1 MLGTGARYA
10 EYGIT
15 GGFFLFT
22 QALILGLAYP
32 DALVWGADRFGTL
45 LSEENIPKLAQP
57 AIQSLLVALAL
68 LSVFIIGLV
77 LEIIGS
83 VFMLYEANIFRRR
96 LAMNQWVAK
105 FVEAELPDYAEDYRF
120 FLDLAD
126 LWSRLKEQW
135 KPKNWFGRRGP
146 FEGGGIKWQRKV
158 QQRFRR
164 LESVLMAK
172 VLTSGA
178 KTEMLAE
185 QISICRMS
193 RAIGTA
199 LYVVGFELVVGS
211 GVFGEILSVHEQ
223 TQVILAIIGWLSL
236 VPATF
241 ITLGAY
247 SRFANML
254 IALVY
259 AGWKP
264 KTAPLAESR
273 GERGEA

>member
-32 DALVWGADRFGTL
+32 DVLVWGADRFGAL

-96 LAMNQWVAK
+96 LAMNPWVAK

-164 LESVLMAK
+164 LESVLIAK

-199 LYVVGFELVVGS
+199 LYVGS
-211 GVFGEILSVHEQ
+211 IEFYLCTSTNRIFLAYLGLLILICCG
-223 TQVILAIIGWLSL
+223 TL
-236 VPATF
+236 
-241 ITLGAY
+241 ITVGAY

-254 IALVY
+254 LSLVY
-259 AGWKP
+259 ASWKP
-264 KTAPLAESR
+264 QTAPLAESR
-273 GERGEA
+273 GERGET

>member
-15 GGFFLFT
+15 GGFFLCT
-22 QALILGLAYP
+22 QALIFGLAFP
-32 DALVWGADRFGTL
+32 DVLVSGAHSFGVL
-45 LSEENIPKLAQP
+45 LTASVGNIPEEARP
-57 AIQSLLVALAL
+57 AIQSLLVALTL

-83 VFMLYEANIFRRR
+83 VFMLSEANIFRKR
-96 LAMNQWVAK
+96 LAMKNQWVAK
-105 FVEAELPDYAEDYRF
+105 FVKAELPDYADDYRL
-120 FLDLAD
+120 FLELAD
-126 LWSRLKEQW
+126 RW
-135 KPKNWFGRRGP
+135 KPKNWFR
-146 FEGGGIKWQRKV
+146 GIKWQRDV
-158 QQRFRR
+158 HQLFRR
-164 LESVLMAK
+164 LESVLIAK

-199 LYVVGFELVVGS
+199 LYVVTFEFLLLPGT
-211 GVFGEILSVHEQ
+211 FGKFFYS
-223 TQVILAIIGWLSL
+223 IIGLLTL
-236 VPATF
+236 VFATL

-254 IALVY
+254 LSLVY
-259 AGWKP
+259 ASWKAQ
-264 KTAPLAESR
+264 TARPTTLPAASTS
-273 GERGEA
+273 